1 MIRPRLVAAIVV
13 AGSACTLGGIVL
25 LALSW
30 SAAAP
35 DSWGFRGFTTL
46 FATAYGGVGALLVH
60 RRPRNLVGWVML
72 ASGTLSAVQV
82 LVEEYAIYGV
92 VGRAT
97 PLVGAV
103 IAGWIESWMWLPG
116 ITLIVTY
123 TLLLFPNG
131 ELVSPRWRIV
141 AWLTAADVLVGMA
154 GLAFASGPLNNA
166 PFADNPFPVLG
177 ELGHSLFYVG
187 FFGLVVLATA
197 SAGSLVVRYR
207 RAIGVERQQLKW
219 LALEA
224 VLIAIAVVIT
234 GFAQA
239 FAPGFKPAQ
248 VQLIGVLTLMPVAIG
263 IAVMRYRLYDIDVLI
278 NRALVYGAT
287 TAAIGAAF
295 FAGIVVL
302 QAAARPLTGG
312 SELAIAAST
321 LLCFA
326 LFQPVLRRVR
336 SAVDRQFYRSRYD
349 AARTLDDFS
358 EELADEV
365 ELAAVRASLLRAV
378 AETVQPAHV
387 SVWLRDPVR

>member
-1 MIRPRLVAAIVV
+1 MIGPRLLPAIVV
-13 AGSACTLGGIVL
+13 AASACTIGGIVL

-35 DSWGFRGFTTL
+35 DSWGFRGFTIL
-46 FATAYGGVGALLVH
+46 FATAYGGAGALLVY
-60 RRPRNLVGWVML
+60 RRPQNRVGWVMF
-72 ASGTLSAVQV
+72 ASGTLSAIQV

-92 VGRAT
+92 VGRTT
-97 PLVGAV
+97 PLPGAV
-103 IAGWIESWMWLPG
+103 IAGWIESWIWLPG

-131 ELVSPRWRIV
+131 ALVATRWRIV
-141 AWLTAADVLVGMA
+141 GWLAAANLIVGMA

-166 PFADNPFPVLG
+166 PFADNPFPLLG
-177 ELGHSLFYVG
+177 ELGHSLFLVS
-187 FFGLVVLATA
+187 FFGLVLLATA
-197 SAGSLVVRYR
+197 SASSLVVRYR
-207 RAIGVERQQLKW
+207 RAAGVERQQLKW

-224 VLIAIAVVIT
+224 VLIAVAVVIT
-234 GFAQA
+234 GLSQA
-239 FAPGFKPAQ
+239 FAPNFKPVQ
-248 VQLIGVLTLMPVAIG
+248 VLLIGVLTLMPVAIG
-263 IAVMRYRLYDIDVLI
+263 IAVLRYRLYDIDVLI

-295 FAGIVVL
+295 FGGIVVL
-302 QAAARPLTGG
+302 QGAARPITGG
-312 SELAIAAST
+312 SQLAVAAST

-336 SAVDRQFYRSRYD
+336 STVDRQFYRSRYD

-365 ELAAVRASLLRAV
+365 ELAAVRAALLRAV